1 VVDITRCEQ
10 CGKVIPAIDNGCAW
24 CDAAEARRPGFRE
37 DDWLPLP
44 IRMLTWLFGA
54 NLVVTG
60 GFAVFTLIASV
71 DADPDRT
78 LVAVLASVRL
88 LLSSATALA
97 LGMRQSWGRWLPF
110 TFLAFEGLSFVAL
123 QAGLLPADRWI
134 GGWIG
139 PLWNLL
145 FVFLFLRDDVRARL
159 DRRIANRREVG
170 ELIETLQ
177 RHPRGEDR
185 R

>member
-1 VVDITRCEQ
+1 VVDITRCER

-24 CDAAEARRPGFRE
+24 CDAAEARQTGFRE
-37 DDWLPLP
+37 DNWLPLP
-44 IRMLTWLFGA
+44 IRMLTWMFGA
-54 NLVVTG
+54 NLAVTG
-60 GFAVFTLIASV
+60 AFAVFTLIENAG
-71 DADPDRT
+71 ADSDQA
-78 LVAVLASVRL
+78 LVAVLASVRF
-88 LLSSATALA
+88 LLSGATGLA
-97 LGMRQSWGRWLPF
+97 LGFRESWGRWLPF
-110 TFLAFEGLSFVAL
+110 SFLGFEGLSFLAL

-134 GGWIG
+134 GGWVG

-177 RHPRGEDR
+177 RDPPGGDR
-185 R
+185 H